1 MASGTLHG
9 VGRPEGRNVQVVQT
23 NLAIGVLIA
32 VNQLKTS
39 LKLASNPLLKRMR

>member
-1 MASGTLHG
+1 MASGALHG
-9 VGRPEGRNVQVVQT
+9 VGHPEGRNVQVVQT
-23 NLAIGVLIA
+23 TLAIGVLVA